1 MSLSEVRKFNGR
13 PRTWKWEQSAGMSFR
28 VSQEGQMKEHGLLI
42 GMELQ
47 FGHAV
52 AVGSGGGVVVKL
64 EDSMCGCWCGR
75 MSRRRGW
82 SRRRCDVSID
92 SREGTWGSNRNYLSR
107 IKLNL
112 LTT

>member
-52 AVGSGGGVVVKL
+52 AVVVKL
-64 EDSMCGCWCGR
+64 EDSVCGCWCGR

-82 SRRRCDVSID
+82 SRRRCDVSIIVQGGR
-92 SREGTWGSNRNYLSR
+92 SGGMNNNRMR
-107 IKLNL
+107 IPGAQK
-112 LTT
+112 